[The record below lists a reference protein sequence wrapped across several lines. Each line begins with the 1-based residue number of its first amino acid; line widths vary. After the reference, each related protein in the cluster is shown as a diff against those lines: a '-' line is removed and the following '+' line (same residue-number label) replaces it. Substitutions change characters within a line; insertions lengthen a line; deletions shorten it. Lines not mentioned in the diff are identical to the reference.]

1 LTVLTVP
8 LYLSAVR
15 RLTGDWHEAVSKTR
29 HAGNPIVGSNPTM
42 SVGVTQFSTA
52 FPHAVQAPFR
62 PQRSSGLE
70 AEMTRRKQP
79 WGEQRGWIVPA
90 DGSPPQELPPHMV
103 GHKLISWPGTMP
115 EKQPA
120 EPVKDRASKTYYHRH
135 VLNPEGVSVYVS
147 ESRDAESLP
156 EAIKNEIRRQLK
168 GQS

>member
-1 LTVLTVP
+1 
-8 LYLSAVR
+8 
-15 RLTGDWHEAVSKTR
+15 
-29 HAGNPIVGSNPTM
+29 
-42 SVGVTQFSTA
+42 
-52 FPHAVQAPFR
+52 
-62 PQRSSGLE
+62 
-70 AEMTRRKQP
+70 
-79 WGEQRGWIVPA
+79 
-90 DGSPPQELPPHMV
+90 MV

-120 EPVKDRASKTYYHRH
+120 ELVKDRASKTYYHRH